1 MPENAM
7 LRLEGEV
14 ENIVFRNDENG
25 YTVLEIADGDD
36 VITAVGAM
44 PPVAA
49 GDKVVLMGGF
59 TEHRVYGRQFA
70 ARTCEICRP
79 SESADILR
87 YLSSG
92 AVKGIG
98 PSTAQKLV
106 KEFGDSTLEVMEQQP
121 ERVALLRGIS
131 AEKAQDF
138 AAQLKA
144 NAGIRTLMLFLGEYG
159 ISNVS
164 AIKIF
169 NALGAGSAQK
179 IKDNPYVLCQGDF
192 GVSFERADF
201 IAKRENME
209 NDCEVRVCAGLSY
222 VLRKNEGN
230 GHTCLPKDKLTQVA
244 ADYLNVGYDRAAE
257 CLEQML
263 FDRSLLPD
271 RIGERDFVF
280 TPPQHLN
287 EMFIASR
294 IKLMLS
300 FPAEREQRVEQAIA
314 DLERSNHIQY
324 AALQKEAISA
334 ALNEGL
340 LVLTGGPGTGKTTTL
355 NAIIKILQG
364 RGKKV
369 LLAAPTGRAA
379 QRMSELTGDEAKTLH
394 RLLGVNWDRQDNPVF
409 QKNEQNQLKCDAL
422 IIDEMSM
429 VDSFLFAGV
438 MRALPLG
445 CRLILVGDSDQL
457 PSVGAGNVLGDLIDS
472 GVLPVVRLNEIFRQA
487 QQSLIVTNAHKIVNG
502 QMPVLSKADRDFFFM
517 YRTVKT
523 EAAELICDLCAERLP
538 NAYGYSPFENI
549 QVLSPSKKGEL
560 GTAELN
566 EKLQARLNPPDGHKA
581 EATIGGKTFREGDKV
596 MQIKNNYDIRWFRD
610 NGETG
615 EGVFN
620 GDIGVIEKIDRK
632 AKLVRVHFDDK
643 TAALTYEACA
653 DLDFSYAVT
662 VHKSQGNEF
671 DAVILPMFAGPPQL
685 YYRNLLYTAV
695 TRAKKTLILIGLPQ
709 TVEAMVNNNRQTK
722 RYTALK
728 EFLTRDESLY
738 ELKAECDRGG

>member
-1 MPENAM
+1 MADENM
-7 LRLEGEV
+7 LQLEGVV
-14 ENIVFRNDENG
+14 ENVVFRNDENG
-25 YTVLEIADGDD
+25 YTVLEISDGDNL
-36 VITAVGAM
+36 ITAVGVM
-44 PPVAA
+44 HPVAQ
-49 GDKVVLMGGF
+49 GDKVILTGGF
-59 TEHRVYGRQFA
+59 TEHRIYGKQFS
-70 ARTCEICRP
+70 ARACEVCRP

-92 AVKGIG
+92 GVKGIG
-98 PSTAQKLV
+98 PATAQKLV
-106 KEFGDSTLEVMEQQP
+106 KEFGDSTLEVMENQP
-121 ERVALLRGIS
+121 ERVAMLRGIKK
-131 AEKAQDF
+131 EKALDF

-144 NAGIRTLMLFLGEYG
+144 NAGIRTLMLYLGEYG
-159 ISNVS
+159 ISNTV

-169 NALGAGSAQK
+169 NVFGVESVER
-179 IKDNPYVLCQGDF
+179 IKSNPYCLCQGDF

-209 NDCEVRVCAGLSY
+209 NDSEVRVCAGLAY
-222 VLRKNEGN
+222 VLRHNEGS

-244 ADYLNVGYDRAAE
+244 ADFLNVSQERASE

-263 FDRSLLPD
+263 FDRSLILD
-271 RIGERDFVF
+271 RLGERDFVF
-280 TPPQHLN
+280 TPQNHLN
-287 EMFIASR
+287 EMYIASR
-294 IKLMLS
+294 IRMMLS
-300 FPAEREQRVEQAIA
+300 FPAEREQGVEEAIGRLEASNRIRYA
-314 DLERSNHIQY
+314 DL
-324 AALQKEAISA
+324 QKQAISA
-334 ALNEGL
+334 ALREGL

-355 NAIIKILQG
+355 NAIIKILQSS
-364 RGKKV
+364 GKKV

-422 IIDEMSM
+422 IIDEVSM
-429 VDSFLFAGV
+429 VDSYLFASV

-502 QMPVLSKADRDFFFM
+502 QMPVLNQADKDFFFL
-517 YRTVKT
+517 YRNVKSDV
-523 EAAELICDLCAERLP
+523 AEVICDLCENRLP
-538 NAYGYSPFENI
+538 KAYGYSPFENI

-566 EKLQARLNPPDGHKA
+566 ERLQARLNPPSEDKA
-581 EATIGGKTFREGDKV
+581 EAVIGGKTFREGDKV

-620 GDIGVIEKIDRK
+620 GDIGIIEKIDKRN
-632 AKLVRVHFDDK
+632 KLIRVSFDDK
-643 TAALTYEACA
+643 TAAIAFEACT

-671 DAVILPMFAGPPQL
+671 DAVIIPMFSGPPQL

-695 TRAKKTLILIGLPQ
+695 TRAKKTLILIGIPA
-709 TVEAMVNNNRQTK
+709 TVEYMVNNNRQTK

-728 EFLTRDESLY
+728 DFLTRDESLY
-738 ELKAECDRGG
+738 QGAT